1 VVPTAEE
8 DLDLTVADSRNV
20 TVRNAAVMSVGTAIS
35 RITGIARLLVTLA
48 ALGVT
53 ASSDA
58 YNTANTTPNIIY
70 ELVLGG
76 ILTSVFVPVFVD
88 WARAR
93 GREASWEVA
102 GRLLTLAMVVLTVV
116 AGLGA
121 VFAPWIMRLY
131 LTGESDPLRRSH
143 EIELGT
149 FFLRWFMPQIVFY
162 GLGAVATGVLTANRR
177 FAVQMFAP
185 VLNNVA
191 VIATMLAFIAMRHG
205 AAPGIATISATQ
217 KTMVAAGTTF
227 GVFAMTIA
235 LWPALRSI
243 GFRWRLRFDWRH
255 ETVRRLLSLAKWV
268 VLYVIAN
275 QLAYIVIIN
284 LNYRLP
290 FPGAYTAYSQA
301 FIFFSLPHA
310 IVAVSIFT
318 ALLPGMA
325 ERWSLRTLD
334 GVRDLF
340 SRGLRDTEVVMLPA
354 AAGLIVLAG
363 PLMALLAD
371 HGAVTGSDRALLAR
385 TLAAFAVGLPFFSAF
400 QLLTRTF
407 YAMQDTRTPALVN
420 CGAAVVN
427 LLADVVFTFGFGWG
441 VPGLALGHAASYL
454 VGSCVLFL
462 IVRNRLGGA
471 DETRIASTIAR
482 TFAAAASTA
491 AAAFLVAEAIQAVSD
506 VDRPGVRLLQVGG
519 SVAAGV
525 LVFFGVALIVRIEE
539 VDEVKKALLGRFR
552 R

>member
-1 VVPTAEE
+1 VVPAAE
-8 DLDLTVADSRNV
+8 DLDLTLIDSRDV
-20 TVRNAAVMSVGTAIS
+20 TVRNAAAMSVGTAIS
-35 RITGIARLLVTLA
+35 RVTGIVRVTVTLA

-53 ASSDA
+53 ALSDS
-58 YNTANTTPNIIY
+58 YNTANTTPNIVY

-88 WARAR
+88 WAKVH

-102 GRLLTLAMVVLTVV
+102 GRLLTLTLVVLTVI
-116 AGLGA
+116 AALGA

-131 LTGESDPLRRSH
+131 LTGETDPVRKAQ

-177 FAVQMFAP
+177 FAAQMFAP
-185 VLNNVA
+185 ILNNVA
-191 VIATMLAFIAMRHG
+191 VIATMLVFIAMRHG
-205 AAPGIATISATQ
+205 AEPTIATVSGTE
-217 KTMVAAGTTF
+217 KTLLAAGTTA

-235 LWPALRSI
+235 LWPALRRL
-243 GFRWRLRFDWRH
+243 GFRWHLRFDWRH
-255 ETVRRLLSLAKWV
+255 ETVRRLLSLARWV
-268 VLYVIAN
+268 ALYVIAN

-284 LNYRLP
+284 LNYRL
-290 FPGAYTAYSQA
+290 FDGAYTAYSQA

-310 IVAVSIFT
+310 IIAVSIFT

-325 ERWSLRTLD
+325 ERWSSRAVD
-334 GVRDLF
+334 GVRELF
-340 SRGLRDTEVVMLPA
+340 SRGLRDTEIVMLPA

-363 PLMALLAD
+363 PLMALFAD
-371 HGAVTGSDRALLAR
+371 YGAVTGADRALLAR

-407 YAMQDTRTPALVN
+407 YAMHDTRTPALVN

-427 LLADVVFTFGFGWG
+427 LVAAIVFTFGLGWG
-441 VPGLALGHAASYL
+441 VPGLALGHATSYI
-454 VGSCVLFL
+454 VGSAVLFWL
-462 IVRNRLGGA
+462 VHGRLHGA
-471 DETRIASTIAR
+471 DEMRIASTIGR
-482 TFAAAASTA
+482 TLVATA
-491 AAAFLVAEAIQAVSD
+491 ATAATAFVVAAGLDTILDVSRPSLRLIQVAA
-506 VDRPGVRLLQVGG
+506 

-525 LVFFGVALIVRIEE
+525 LVFLGVALIVRIEE
-539 VDEVKKALLGRFR
+539 VDEVRKALLGRFR